1 MAAEQLVVDGR
12 PYYCAGKQRSC
23 VMSSFG
29 RVEYERNRYRRLKCD
44 TIAPA
49 DDRFRIVSGFWSP
62 LAARHASLAM
72 AMGPAKDCENLFR
85 ELGGMAPSATVLNGL
100 AALNGMIWEVAE
112 ALEAIRA
119 EEEVPAE
126 AAAIS
131 VSIDGVH
138 LGMLKTKGSPQPG
151 DAPRPAGFREASSG
165 TVSLHGRSPGEDG
178 SLPRLHTV
186 CFGRMPEAGKVSL
199 KEDVVAEVRHL
210 AQRRPDLPIVCI
222 ADGAPDNWTSV
233 LHCSS
238 C

>member
-1 MAAEQLVVDGR
+1 
-12 PYYCAGKQRSC
+12 
-23 VMSSFG
+23 
-29 RVEYERNRYRRLKCD
+29 
-44 TIAPA
+44 
-49 DDRFRIVSGFWSP
+49 
-62 LAARHASLAM
+62 
-72 AMGPAKDCENLFR
+72 
-85 ELGGMAPSATVLNGL
+85 MAPSAT
-100 AALNGMIWEVAE
+100 ALNSLIALLGTVWEIREAQ

-119 EEEVPAE
+119 EEEVAVE

-131 VSIDGVH
+131 VSADGVM
-138 LGMLKTKGSPQPG
+138 LGMRKEKGAPQQG

-165 TVSLHGRSPGEDG
+165 TVSLHGGNPGEDG
-178 SLPRLHTV
+178 SLPRLRTV

-199 KEDVVAEVRHL
+199 KEDIAAEVRHL